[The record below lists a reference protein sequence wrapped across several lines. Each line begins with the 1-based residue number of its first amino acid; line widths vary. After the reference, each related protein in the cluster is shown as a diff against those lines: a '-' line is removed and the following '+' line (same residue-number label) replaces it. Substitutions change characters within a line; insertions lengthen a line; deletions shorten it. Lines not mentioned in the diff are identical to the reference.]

1 MKMESTTQTTSQTS
15 SKWKK
20 KLIVALVVIII
31 LVVLFFIL
39 KSQFEDFTKNLNPFN
54 WFKQEDTH
62 DYDEL

>member
-1 MKMESTTQTTSQTS
+1 MESTAQTTTQSS

-20 KLIVALVVIII
+20 KLIVAIVVIVI

-54 WFKQEDTH
+54 WFKQADDR